1 MPDKDILCDLRVLFM
16 DNMDHWLRNLQDSLK
31 QMERLSKELSQE
43 FQDSDT
49 GFHLECDYK
58 ELWSSLVYAE
68 NSAKM
73 LRLHLEQGHDATS

>member
-16 DNMDHWLRNLQDSLK
+16 DRLESNLREADAILK
-31 QMERLSKELSQE
+31 QMELLSKELTPE
-43 FQDSDT
+43 FKESDA

-58 ELWSSLVYAE
+58 ELWSSLVYSR

-73 LRLHLEQGHDATS
+73 LRVHLEQGHDTTS